1 MSRER
6 NGIGTGLILITLGV
20 IFLID
25 RQSFDG
31 WSFGNLW
38 PLLLIVAGASKML
51 FRDDSV
57 QIGVVA
63 GRRNCRRENRF
74 SGLWLVMVGVIFLLH
89 QNHIARINQT
99 WPLFIV
105 AAGLGI
111 IFSGI
116 FRTRPADPDN
126 STIGQGGQS

>member
-25 RQSFDG
+25 RQSYA
-31 WSFGNLW
+31 WNFGNLW
-38 PLLLIVAGASKML
+38 PLLLIVAGSSKML

-57 QIGVVA
+57 QMGVVA

-105 AAGLGI
+105 AAGLGV

-116 FRTRPADPDN
+116 FRTKSADSDN
-126 STIGQGGQS
+126 NPTIGQGGQS

>member
-25 RQSFDG
+25 RQSVG
-31 WSFGNLW
+31 WHFGNLW
-38 PLLLIVAGASKML
+38 PLLLIVAGSSKML

-57 QIGVVA
+57 QMGVVA
-63 GRRNCRRENRF
+63 GRRSCRRENRF

-99 WPLFIV
+99 WPLFIL

-111 IFSGI
+111 VFSGI
-116 FRTRPADPDN
+116 FRTKPAGSDN

>member
-1 MSRER
+1 MGRER
-6 NGIGTGLILITLGV
+6 NGIGTGLILITLGI
-20 IFLID
+20 IFFID
-25 RQSFDG
+25 RQSYA
-31 WSFGNLW
+31 WRFGNLW
-38 PLLLIVAGASKML
+38 PLLLIVGGASKML

-57 QIGVVA
+57 HVGVVA

-105 AAGLGI
+105 AGGIGI

-116 FRTRPADPDN
+116 FRGKPAESDDP
-126 STIGQGGQS
+126 TIGQGGQS